1 MMVLARPPK
10 TVVPRDL
17 TPRGSGEAERRLHA
31 SALADGDGEGAE
43 HADQGIQAV
52 QFDFGVHHPAV
63 LVVRDGVL
71 LLGGFFGYLDAGR
84 ARSVEFLLHRTD
96 AGSRFELDEDGG
108 GRVQQAERQD
118 RSVDLEA
125 VDAGAGADAGAGT
138 GPRRQTTDPAAAR
151 ATVTTTAPHCPD
163 PEDQPATSG
172 GDDRAAQVDLASER
186 RFSG

>member
-125 VDAGAGADAGAGT
+125 VDAGAGS
-138 GPRRQTTDPAAAR
+138 GPRRQTTGPAAAG
-151 ATVTTTAPHCPD
+151 ATVTAQRHLFAPT
-163 PEDQPATSG
+163 QKTSRPRQG
-172 GDDRAAQVDLASER
+172 EMTVQLKSI
-186 RFSG
+186 